1 MHTFLGEKMST
12 SQDDNQPVVWA
23 ILVAVIVLAIGLAL
37 GFGVAKS
44 QKATPTAPVT
54 AAAPAADAA
63 APAAS
68 EPVDTT
74 SAATAQE
81 ASASATQEAASAAAP
96 VLSANES
103 AVRVENGVV
112 KFYFASGK
120 SALAAGANEALAEV
134 VQAAA
139 QGKKLVLSGFH
150 DSTGSPEMNAK
161 LAKQRALS
169 VKAALIGLG
178 VKDEQI
184 TLKKAES
191 VAAGA
196 DAQARRVE
204 VAIE

>member
-1 MHTFLGEKMST
+1 MST

-54 AAAPAADAA
+54 AAAPAVDAA

-68 EPVDTT
+68 EPVDTAP
-74 SAATAQE
+74 AATTPAATTQE

-96 VLSANES
+96 VLSTNES
-103 AVRVENGVV
+103 AVRVENGMV

-120 SALAAGANEALAEV
+120 STLAAGANEALSEV

-150 DSTGSPEMNAK
+150 DSTGSPERNAK